1 MKKTT
6 ISVAVEQEKLRAIQ
20 FYMGKNETSLEA
32 ELGEFMAKLYKRY
45 VPSQTR
51 EYIESMDDP
60 EDRSRPRPN
69 RITKPAGPDAG
80 KEGEYPDSSSGKSVS
95 AKPHPAPSESDGH
108 PEPDGGDLC
117 PAPNRAG

>member
-51 EYIESMDDP
+51 EYIESMD
-60 EDRSRPRPN
+60 ETEERSRPRPS
-69 RITKPAGPDAG
+69 RISKSTGPDMDE
-80 KEGEYPDSSSGKSVS
+80 EGE
-95 AKPHPAPSESDGH
+95 
-108 PEPDGGDLC
+108 
-117 PAPNRAG
+117 

>member
-20 FYMGKNETSLEA
+20 FYMGKSETSLEA

-45 VPSQTR
+45 MPSQTR

-69 RITKPAGPDAG
+69 RITKSTGPDADEEG
-80 KEGEYPDSSSGKSVS
+80 K
-95 AKPHPAPSESDGH
+95 
-108 PEPDGGDLC
+108 
-117 PAPNRAG
+117 

>member
-51 EYIESMDDP
+51 EYIESMDDA
-60 EDRSRPRPN
+60 EERSRPRPS
-69 RITKPAGPDAG
+69 RISKSTGPNLDE
-80 KEGEYPDSSSGKSVS
+80 EGE
-95 AKPHPAPSESDGH
+95 
-108 PEPDGGDLC
+108 
-117 PAPNRAG
+117 

>member
-20 FYMGKNETSLEA
+20 FYMGKSETSLEA

-60 EDRSRPRPN
+60 EDRSRPQPN
-69 RITKPAGPDAG
+69 RITKSTGPDADEEG
-80 KEGEYPDSSSGKSVS
+80 K
-95 AKPHPAPSESDGH
+95 
-108 PEPDGGDLC
+108 
-117 PAPNRAG
+117 

>member
-20 FYMGKNETSLEA
+20 FYMGKSETSLEA

-51 EYIESMDDP
+51 EYIESRESSEEP
-60 EDRSRPRPN
+60 ARPKSG
-69 RITKPAGPDAG
+69 KPARTT
-80 KEGEYPDSSSGKSVS
+80 
-95 AKPHPAPSESDGH
+95 
-108 PEPDGGDLC
+108 EPIQ
-117 PAPNRAG
+117 AEEVE

>member
-32 ELGEFMAKLYKRY
+32 ELGEFMAKLYKGY

-80 KEGEYPDSSSGKSVS
+80 KEGE
-95 AKPHPAPSESDGH
+95 
-108 PEPDGGDLC
+108 
-117 PAPNRAG
+117 

>member
-51 EYIESMDDP
+51 EYIE
-60 EDRSRPRPN
+60 RCGR
-69 RITKPAGPDAG
+69 
-80 KEGEYPDSSSGKSVS
+80 
-95 AKPHPAPSESDGH
+95 
-108 PEPDGGDLC
+108 GG
-117 PAPNRAG
+117 

>member
-20 FYMGKNETSLEA
+20 FYMGKSETSLEA

-60 EDRSRPRPN
+60 EERSRPRPN
-69 RITKPAGPDAG
+69 RITKSTSPDADEEG
-80 KEGEYPDSSSGKSVS
+80 K
-95 AKPHPAPSESDGH
+95 
-108 PEPDGGDLC
+108 
-117 PAPNRAG
+117 

>member
-1 MKKTT
+1 MKKTA
-6 ISVAVEQEKLRAIQ
+6 ISISCEQEKLKAIQ
-20 FYMGKNETSLEA
+20 FYMKKSETSLEA

-69 RITKPAGPDAG
+69 RITKSTGPDADEEG
-80 KEGEYPDSSSGKSVS
+80 K
-95 AKPHPAPSESDGH
+95 
-108 PEPDGGDLC
+108 
-117 PAPNRAG
+117 

>member
-20 FYMGKNETSLEA
+20 FYMGKSETSLEA

-60 EDRSRPRPN
+60 
-69 RITKPAGPDAG
+69 GPDPIGSPNLPARMRTRRVSN
-80 KEGEYPDSSSGKSVS
+80 GEFY
-95 AKPHPAPSESDGH
+95 
-108 PEPDGGDLC
+108 LC
-117 PAPNRAG
+117 

>member
-20 FYMGKNETSLEA
+20 FYMGKSETSLEA

-60 EDRSRPRPN
+60 EDRSRPPPN
-69 RITKPAGPDAG
+69 RITKNTGPDADEEG
-80 KEGEYPDSSSGKSVS
+80 K
-95 AKPHPAPSESDGH
+95 
-108 PEPDGGDLC
+108 
-117 PAPNRAG
+117 

>member
-20 FYMGKNETSLEA
+20 VYMGKSETSLEV

-51 EYIESMDDP
+51 EYIESMEDP
-60 EDRSRPRPN
+60 EERPRPRPN
-69 RITKPAGPDAG
+69 RISKSADPDVDE
-80 KEGEYPDSSSGKSVS
+80 EGE
-95 AKPHPAPSESDGH
+95 
-108 PEPDGGDLC
+108 
-117 PAPNRAG
+117 

>member
-60 EDRSRPRPN
+60 ENRSRPGPIGSPN
-69 RITKPAGPDAG
+69 LLARMWARRVSN
-80 KEGEYPDSSSGKSVS
+80 GEFY
-95 AKPHPAPSESDGH
+95 
-108 PEPDGGDLC
+108 LC
-117 PAPNRAG
+117 

>member
-1 MKKTT
+1 MVPEL
-6 ISVAVEQEKLRAIQ
+6 VAQGFQLVTVSELLQYVEGQQ
-20 FYMGKNETSLEA
+20 FRPTSLEA

-69 RITKPAGPDAG
+69 RITKSTGPDADEEG
-80 KEGEYPDSSSGKSVS
+80 K
-95 AKPHPAPSESDGH
+95 
-108 PEPDGGDLC
+108 
-117 PAPNRAG
+117 

>member
-32 ELGEFMAKLYKRY
+32 ELGEFMTKLYKRY

-69 RITKPAGPDAG
+69 RITKSTGPDAG
-80 KEGEYPDSSSGKSVS
+80 KEGK
-95 AKPHPAPSESDGH
+95 
-108 PEPDGGDLC
+108 
-117 PAPNRAG
+117 

>member
-6 ISVAVEQEKLRAIQ
+6 ISVAVEQEKFRAIQ
-20 FYMGKNETSLEA
+20 FYMGKSETSLEA

-69 RITKPAGPDAG
+69 RITKSTGPDADEEG
-80 KEGEYPDSSSGKSVS
+80 K
-95 AKPHPAPSESDGH
+95 
-108 PEPDGGDLC
+108 
-117 PAPNRAG
+117 

>member
-1 MKKTT
+1 MKKAT
-6 ISVAVEQEKLRAIQ
+6 ITITFDQAKLKAIQ
-20 FYMGKNETSLEA
+20 FYAAKSGTSLES
-32 ELGEFMAKLYKRY
+32 ELDAFMDKLYKRY

-80 KEGEYPDSSSGKSVS
+80 KEGE
-95 AKPHPAPSESDGH
+95 
-108 PEPDGGDLC
+108 
-117 PAPNRAG
+117 